1 MLSWTVRVISRHENR
16 ADPAQICETWTSA
29 DVKVKDLFQCSD
41 FGSTRI
47 VHVTLPAVSCCILLY
62 PVVVMTS
69 LHLDLVTTNLARLFG
84 SLALRLNFQLERWSF
99 GCRRCIWCISF
110 VIFVIFVIFVFCFR
124 FALDFFEIV
133 ISHTRTLWHQFSFAR
148 RYFPF
153 LGILYFFWHRFL
165 KIISLISVS
174 RLLQV
179 SYLPGYGLWCKPWYC
194 AALSSRN
201 TFESNCF
208 NICKLYIYA
217 SSFKSIGSL
226 GFIWRSSRFRL
237 KAAIKGGDHHWSH
250 PSEAKGAGLGD
261 IPASPK
267 AVARHA
273 RWKKDGVK
281 VRVKVKDRNRESALR
296 NGYTFFTGTIEI
308 KELQSCGSKKGEWNS
323 IPTCIN
329 MHQLIGY
336 IYTYFF
342 FGSLAHLVL
351 LRDVLN
357 NWQGRK
363 SQVQAENANKE
374 YQDWRNWRNW
384 FDLQCPTCPT
394 CPILQS

>member
-1 MLSWTVRVISRHENR
+1 MFWLWIDS
-16 ADPAQICETWTSA
+16 D
-29 DVKVKDLFQCSD
+29 CSCY
-41 FGSTRI
+41 
-47 VHVTLPAVSCCILLY
+47 VTCCILLY
-62 PVVVMTS
+62 PVVS
-69 LHLDLVTTNLARLFG
+69 CCRYDFIAFGFGHDKLGSALRLFG
-84 SLALRLNFQLERWSF
+84 SSAQLQLERWSF

-273 RWKKDGVK
+273 RWKK
-281 VRVKVKDRNRESALR
+281 RWS
-296 NGYTFFTGTIEI
+296 
-308 KELQSCGSKKGEWNS
+308 KGES
-323 IPTCIN
+323 K
-329 MHQLIGY
+329 GE
-336 IYTYFF
+336 
-342 FGSLAHLVL
+342 
-351 LRDVLN
+351 R
-357 NWQGRK
+357 
-363 SQVQAENANKE
+363 
-374 YQDWRNWRNW
+374 
-384 FDLQCPTCPT
+384 
-394 CPILQS
+394 